1 MARLAQSARG
11 AGSPPSPSPWP
22 LACALLF
29 LGTCVCAGPSSSRAR
44 GRLVCWQAIM
54 NCQAEPEC
62 HYAYGQYVRAC
73 DPVLSGRRRSCPSH
87 CIASLVQLNQTKSGP
102 ALEDCSCADDQFCRE
117 TKRAI
122 EPCLPRTSSM
132 GCTEAR
138 RQCERDGP
146 CRAAMGDYLQHC
158 GKLFSGAMCTS
169 ACRGV
174 IAHMRRLPKAQQLD
188 TCVCDGAER
197 TICEYVKV
205 SMDTLCFGMPPV
217 VDVDGSGRDGDD
229 EDDDGGEDDIED
241 SQNSARKSV
250 QNLSALAVL
259 APILVLLRF
268 W

>member
-1 MARLAQSARG
+1 MARLARSSRG
-11 AGSPPSPSPWP
+11 AGSNPWP

-29 LGTCVCAGPSSSRAR
+29 FGTYVCAGPSSNRAR

-102 ALEDCSCADDQFCRE
+102 ALEDCSCAEDHLCRD

-158 GKLFSGAMCTS
+158 GKLFSGATCTN

-205 SMDTLCFGMPPV
+205 SMHTLCFGMPPV
-217 VDVDGSGRDGDD
+217 VDNDGSGAFNDD
-229 EDDDGGEDDIED
+229 YEDEEDDGEYGLE
-241 SQNSARKSV
+241 NSPRSSGTRV
-250 QNLSALAVL
+250 QYLRALPVL
-259 APILVLLRF
+259 APVLVLLRF
-268 W
+268 